1 MTESCY
7 LFPVSYDVF
16 VLFFCHS
23 TLLLTWLTFLGL
35 LTQVLTSYDHIL
47 HSYFTLKGQ
56 FQNLTSGQVRSR
68 SGQRQVTTGVGQ
80 YAYLPRRLDEPSRLA
95 PFARLYLHLSWFIG
109 KNRTSTSFDL
119 RWPPCDPQSSVAY
132 WSSQMGWVSMI
143 LKELGGFGWFMWN
156 GKNFHISS

>member
-1 MTESCY
+1 M
-7 LFPVSYDVF
+7 LFIPSF
-16 VLFFCHS
+16 VWRFFWHS

-95 PFARLYLHLSWFIG
+95 PFARLYLHPVVIYWQ
-109 KNRTSTSFDL
+109 KQDFDL
-119 RWPPCDPQSSVAY
+119 IWPQVTSPWPPIISCVLIITDGVSVHD
-132 WSSQMGWVSMI
+132 SERI
-143 LKELGGFGWFMWN
+143 GWFRLVYVKREAFSYFLI
-156 GKNFHISS
+156 GL